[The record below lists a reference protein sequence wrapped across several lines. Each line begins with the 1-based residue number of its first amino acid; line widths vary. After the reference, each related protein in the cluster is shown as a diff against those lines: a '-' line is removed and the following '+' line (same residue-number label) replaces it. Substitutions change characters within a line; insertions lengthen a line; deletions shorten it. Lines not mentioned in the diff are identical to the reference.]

1 MAKSKEESAAKKCP
15 ISRENFKKNAK
26 PMALSFDGAQQVA
39 IADEFSTGSFG
50 WKFNEKIT
58 IMVDGVALRCQVSCN
73 ITVIGSKE
81 V

>member
-1 MAKSKEESAAKKCP
+1 MAKGKEEAKKCA
-15 ISRENFKKNAK
+15 ISREDFKKNAK

-39 IADEFSTGSFG
+39 IADDFSTGSFG

-58 IMVDGVALRCQVSCN
+58 IMVNGVALRCQVSCN

-81 V
+81 A

>member
-1 MAKSKEESAAKKCP
+1 MAKKSEESAKKCA
-15 ISRENFKKNAK
+15 ISREDFKKNAK
-26 PMALSFDGAQQVA
+26 PMALSFDGAQQIAVA
-39 IADEFSTGSFG
+39 DDFSTGSFG

-58 IMVDGVALRCQVSCN
+58 IMVNGVALRCQVSCN